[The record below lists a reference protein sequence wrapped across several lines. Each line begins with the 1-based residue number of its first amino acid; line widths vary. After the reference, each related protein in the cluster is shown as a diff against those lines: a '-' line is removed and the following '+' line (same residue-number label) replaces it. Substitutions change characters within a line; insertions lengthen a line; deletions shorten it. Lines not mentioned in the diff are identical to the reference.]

1 MSAKAID
8 NRNRIID
15 YLTVN
20 VTAGRSELAEL
31 LGLKDSRVK
40 VILSEMVAD
49 EIIVA
54 EGDFKTRVYR
64 LKEQSGG

>member
-1 MSAKAID
+1 M
-8 NRNRIID
+8 
-15 YLTVN
+15 TVN
-20 VTAGRSELAEL
+20 VTAGRNELAEL

-64 LKEQSGG
+64 LKEQAGGKDF